1 MSQFIIHC
9 FELLIGCV
17 LIYFC
22 WLSGNQKV
30 ISEVVYLLPFQSSS
44 FFCHIVL
51 CILTNDLDAGGW
63 CLRNNTK
70 TVVGR
75 GKSFLVL
82 IKDIFED
89 PLFSFIGYIYSR
101 EFLPLDT

>member
-1 MSQFIIHC
+1 MCLDLLLLAQRQSESDFRSCLFIAFSIV
-9 FELLIGCV
+9 F
-17 LIYFC
+17 Y
-22 WLSGNQKV
+22 
-30 ISEVVYLLPFQSSS
+30 
-44 FFCHIVL
+44 CHIVL